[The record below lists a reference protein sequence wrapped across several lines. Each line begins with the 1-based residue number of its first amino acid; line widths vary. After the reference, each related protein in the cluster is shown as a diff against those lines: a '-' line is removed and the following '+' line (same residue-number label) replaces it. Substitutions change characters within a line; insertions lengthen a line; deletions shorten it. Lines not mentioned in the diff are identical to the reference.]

1 MFAVSLHYSDCITKR
16 FLVMAWIPNYT
27 CAHITAVF
35 PRLEVKKILRSPF
48 CDQLEKY
55 SHQFV

>member
-27 CAHITAVF
+27 CA
-35 PRLEVKKILRSPF
+35 RLEVKKILRSPF